1 MSVDRVWAGS
11 EIRLGTPIP
20 SSTLTSW
27 SGPSLGVWG
36 TDFTVWA
43 QLPRIPLSATAYPF
57 PRQHPIMHTKVID
70 FQEISKPSFLAF
82 LGLHVHPFLGCRLS
96 CPLEG
101 LISIHYPQGSENL
114 FYSLLFFPFPL
125 SAPSRLDGGNSPK
138 FLSDFPFFPTLLK
151 PPGGFVFT
159 FQN

>member
-1 MSVDRVWAGS
+1 
-11 EIRLGTPIP
+11 
-20 SSTLTSW
+20 
-27 SGPSLGVWG
+27 
-36 TDFTVWA
+36 
-43 QLPRIPLSATAYPF
+43 
-57 PRQHPIMHTKVID
+57 MHTKVID

-125 SAPSRLDGGNSPK
+125 SALPRLLALTVGTLPNLRPT
-138 FLSDFPFFPTLLK
+138 FLFSDSLEAAGRLRVYLSKLKINLAGRVAWRLLCL
-151 PPGGFVFT
+151 
-159 FQN
+159 